1 MLASL
6 PASTTEPLQCVQ
18 NAAARLIFQLGLKD
32 CVTQGLHQLHWLTI
46 SYRITFKL
54 SVLMYAAHSGNSPTY
69 TNDINCS
76 WHNQRYVKD
85 CIWLL

>member
-1 MLASL
+1 MLTGL
-6 PASTTEPLQCVQ
+6 PAFTVELLQRVQ
-18 NAAARLIFQLGLKD
+18 NAAVRLIFQLGPKD
-32 CVTQGLHQLHWLTI
+32 YVTRGLHQLHWLTI

-76 WHNQRYVKD
+76 WHNQRYGKD